1 MIRRCGGDKVWQWWR
16 TESSSLTTGASDRE
30 NISEGE
36 AWRITPLAWPGSH
49 LLMWTEHSGPPP
61 HTHTKKKKSNSSR
74 SKAVI
79 FKRAFAHLMMHD
91 SFSLLFI
98 PNECVG
104 GCEGWM
110 ELRVCG
116 REEGEQFQRPGV
128 DVCRQTGVVGTEG
141 ATDCLKGSRRYFL
154 YLKGIFP

>member
-1 MIRRCGGDKVWQWWR
+1 MIKFDNDGGPRVKQLNRPD
-16 TESSSLTTGASDRE
+16 ASHLWP
-30 NISEGE
+30 G
-36 AWRITPLAWPGSH
+36 LAWPGLAWEPFTH
-49 LLMWTEHSGPPP
+49 VNREHSGPPP
-61 HTHTKKKKSNSSR
+61 HTHTHKNSNSSR

-91 SFSLLFI
+91 SSSLLFI

-128 DVCRQTGVVGTEG
+128 CRQTGVVGTEG
-141 ATDCLKGSRRYFL
+141 ATDCLKGSCRYFL

>member
-1 MIRRCGGDKVWQWWR
+1 MRVRPD
-16 TESSSLTTGASDRE
+16 ASH
-30 NISEGE
+30 
-36 AWRITPLAWPGSH
+36 LWPGLGAIYSCELSILDPH
-49 LLMWTEHSGPPP
+49 LTHR
-61 HTHTKKKKSNSSR
+61 HTHEQKKKKKKSNSSR

-141 ATDCLKGSRRYFL
+141 ATGRLKGSRRYFL
-154 YLKGIFP
+154 YLKGTFP